1 MDNKLTPLM
10 VPAIKQKP
18 LVVIDKPVVEK
29 NDNNPLSYRKKFEWN
44 FKVDGE
50 GTIEQFHAYNTRDRD
65 KDVLIAKWQPY
76 QQTLDMLKQ
85 EYDRKVLSV
94 KKQAHHIDE
103 TIEALTQAN
112 INHCPHPVADQ
123 IYHERAERD
132 EYDIIR
138 SNRMWTECT
147 LCGNKQVKD
156 ETSDKGLF

>member
-10 VPAIKQKP
+10 VPLTKKKL
-18 LVVIDKPVVEK
+18 LVVNEPVVEK
-29 NDNNPLSYRKKFEWN
+29 NDNNPPSYRDKFEWN
-44 FKVDGE
+44 LKVGGE
-50 GTIEQFHAYNTRDRD
+50 GSTEQFHAYNTRDRD
-65 KDVLIAKWQPY
+65 KNVLIAKWQPY

-112 INHCPHPVADQ
+112 INHCPHPVTDQ
-123 IYHERAERD
+123 IYHESVERD
-132 EYDIIR
+132 DYDRPRAIH
-138 SNRMWTECT
+138 MWTECT

-156 ETSDKGLF
+156 ETSVKGLF